1 MSMNNVLVMAVDNRV
16 WFDSQSL
23 IDYLRDMEQQA
34 KDHLACARE
43 EEDRRKE
50 VAALA
55 ISDALRQVSDG
66 LVLTS
71 MSAMETI
78 RGRR

>member
-1 MSMNNVLVMAVDNRV
+1 MNNVLVMAVDDRV
-16 WFDSQSL
+16 WFDSESL
-23 IDYLRDMEQQA
+23 IGYLRHMEEQA
-34 KDHLACARE
+34 ATHLAKARE

-55 ISDALRQVSDG
+55 IGDALRQVGDG

-71 MSAMETI
+71 MTAMETI